1 MWMAGAC
8 VLAAVG
14 LDLALGSGQ
23 ALAADLPVPPVQ
35 PPAGYFPATPPTD
48 WAGFYVGLN
57 GGYDVGTSNW
67 TGTGVS
73 TGGFKTS
80 GGMGGGTVGLNLQT
94 GSVVLGFEG
103 DADWTDI
110 NGSRGNAYCSSVTVG
125 ATCVTKNSVLAT
137 ARARVGYAFDRVLV
151 YATGG
156 GAFGNV
162 LSGLS
167 PPTTFDDTVS
177 FGWTGG
183 AGIEVAFAERWTAKV
198 EYLYLD
204 LDHTPCISSN
214 CGPTVSSNTPVGVSF
229 TQNIVRAGVNFRFA
243 PW

>member
-1 MWMAGAC
+1 MLMAGAC

-14 LDLALGSGQ
+14 LELGQGSGQ

-35 PPAGYFPATPPTD
+35 PPASYFPATPPTD
-48 WAGFYVGLN
+48 WAGFYVGAN
-57 GGYDVGTSNW
+57 GGYGFGTSNW
-67 TGTGVS
+67 TGTAVS
-73 TGGFKTS
+73 TGAFNTS
-80 GGMGGGTVGLNLQT
+80 GGMGGGTLGLNLQT
-94 GSVVLGFEG
+94 GAVVLGFEG
-103 DADWTDI
+103 DADWTNI
-110 NGSRGNAYCSSVTVG
+110 NGSSATAYCSSVTVG
-125 ATCVTKNSVLAT
+125 ATCLTKNSVLAT

-162 LSGLS
+162 LTGFS

-214 CGPTVSSNTPVGVSF
+214 CGPNASSNTPVAVSF

>member
-1 MWMAGAC
+1 MKRMLMAGAC
-8 VLAAVG
+8 VLAALG
-14 LDLALGSGQ
+14 MDLAQGSGR

-48 WAGFYVGLN
+48 WGGFYVGLN

-67 TGTGVS
+67 TGTTAS
-73 TGGFKTS
+73 TGGFRTS
-80 GGMGGGTVGLNLQT
+80 GGMGGGTLGLNLQT

-103 DADWTDI
+103 DADWTAI
-110 NGSRGNAYCSSVTVG
+110 SGSSANAYCSSVTAG

-156 GAFGNV
+156 GAFGNI
-162 LSGLS
+162 LTGLS
-167 PPTTFDDTVS
+167 PPTTFDDSTY

-183 AGIEVAFAERWTAKV
+183 AGIEVAFAERWTAKI

-204 LDHTPCISSN
+204 LDHANCTSAN
-214 CGPTVSSNTPVGVSF
+214 CGAGVPVAASF
-229 TQNIVRAGVNFRFA
+229 TQNIVRAGVNFRFG

>member
-1 MWMAGAC
+1 MAGAC
-8 VLAAVG
+8 VLAALG
-14 LDLALGSGQ
+14 LDLAQGVGQ
-23 ALAADLPVPPVQ
+23 AADLPVPAVQ
-35 PPAGYFPATPPTD
+35 APSGYFPATPPTD

-57 GGYDVGTSNW
+57 GGYGLGSSNW
-67 TGTGVS
+67 TTAAGNS

-80 GGMGGGTVGLNLQT
+80 GGMGGGTLGLNLQT

-103 DADWTDI
+103 DADWTAI
-110 NGSRGNAYCSSVTVG
+110 NGSSSNAYCSIFG
-125 ATCVTKNSVLAT
+125 AATCITKNSVLAT

-162 LSGLS
+162 LTGFS
-167 PPTTFDDTVS
+167 PPGTFDNSLS

-204 LDHTPCISSN
+204 LDHTACTSAN
-214 CGPTVSSNTPVGVSF
+214 CGPFVPVEASF
-229 TQNIVRAGVNFRFA
+229 TQSIIRAGVNFRFA

>member
-1 MWMAGAC
+1 MLMAGAY
-8 VLAAVG
+8 VLAALG
-14 LDLALGSGQ
+14 LNLALGAGQ
-23 ALAADLPVPPVQ
+23 ALAADLPVPAVQ

-48 WAGFYVGLN
+48 WGGFYVGAN
-57 GGYDVGTSNW
+57 GGYDVGNSDW
-67 TGTGVS
+67 SGTGVS

-94 GSVVLGFEG
+94 GAVVLGFEG
-103 DADWTDI
+103 DADWTAI
-110 NGSRGNAYCSSVTVG
+110 NGSSSNSYCSTLG
-125 ATCVTKNSVLAT
+125 PAACVTKNTVLAT

-162 LSGLS
+162 LTGFS
-167 PPTTFDDTVS
+167 PPTTFDDSVT
-177 FGWTGG
+177 FGWTAG

-204 LDHTPCISSN
+204 LDHTN
-214 CGPTVSSNTPVGVSF
+214 CASTSCGANVPIEVSF
-229 TQNIVRAGVNFRFA
+229 TQNIIRAGVNFRFG

>member
-1 MWMAGAC
+1 MLMAGAC
-8 VLAAVG
+8 VLAALG
-14 LDLALGSGQ
+14 LDLGQGRGLGQ

-48 WAGFYVGLN
+48 WGGFYIGAN
-57 GGYDVGTSNW
+57 GGYGFGTSNW

-80 GGMGGGTVGLNLQT
+80 GGMGGGTLGLNLQT

-103 DADWTDI
+103 DADWTAI
-110 NGSRGNAYCSSVTVG
+110 NGSSANVYCSSVTAG

-162 LSGLS
+162 LTGLS
-167 PPTTFDDTVS
+167 PPTTFDDSVT

-204 LDHTPCISSN
+204 LDHTACTSAN
-214 CGPTVSSNTPVGVSF
+214 CGAGVPVGVSF
-229 TQNIVRAGVNFRFA
+229 TQNIVRAGVNFRFG